1 MFGNFTEEAK
11 KIMVGAKIEMKELKH
26 PYVGSEHLML
36 SILKN
41 DKKIAEK
48 LKLYNL
54 DYDTFKKAI
63 VESIGVGK
71 KESEWFLY
79 TPLIKRVIEEA
90 IVSSK
95 ENNHNE
101 VTPKHLLYA
110 LLEEGEGVAIR
121 IMLSMGIDLEELMSE
136 FEIKLIQK
144 KKNKKLLLDEFGIDL
159 NKKALNNEIDPVY
172 GREKEI
178 KRVIEIL

>member
-1 MFGNFTEEAK
+1 
-11 KIMVGAKIEMKELKH
+11 
-26 PYVGSEHLML
+26 ML
-36 SILKN
+36 
-41 DKKIAEK
+41 EV
-48 LKLYNL
+48 KLYNL

-136 FEIKLIQK
+136 FENVFVTKHPICCH
-144 KKNKKLLLDEFGIDL
+144 N
-159 NKKALNNEIDPVY
+159 
-172 GREKEI
+172 
-178 KRVIEIL
+178 